1 METPYE
7 CMESKCTFF
16 HYCSKQ
22 DGCILECSDY
32 YECVKDEEKIISLV
46 NSIIERYPEEIC
58 KGWSLYTV
66 LSYTLTVNDKLTS
79 KFLENTWKYTFIED
93 DIKEIR
99 ELIIK
104 DEDVQT
110 KINRICQIIDNMK
123 QILSKLFVKKE
134 YLDDFGLIEP
144 QIRKE
149 YFTLI
154 IYLLIQDKLVN
165 KYVTLWEQNYD
176 NEFDFLQYYKTD
188 FQNVEENYIKDCF
201 SRGILTKSDINGIIA
216 ISYYLAK
223 KDCFR
228 KWWTYWES
236 AIGILCRMQSNI
248 LENSFLYDINL
259 NQKDI
264 IITSNKSDKNQ
275 IYLVG
280 NEDLDKL
287 LEQLSSLV
295 GLYEVKKDVT
305 SLINFIKIRKLR
317 KERGLKQI
325 PISLHLVFSG
335 NPGTGKTTVARL
347 LAKIYCQLG
356 VLSKGHLIEVDRS
369 GLVAGYVGQTAIKV
383 KEVIQDALGGI
394 LFIDEA
400 YSLTVNRGES
410 DFGFEAVDTL
420 LKGMED
426 YRDDLIVIVAGY
438 PDLMNDFLNSNPG
451 LRSRF
456 NKFIHFTDYTPQ
468 ELLDIFRTMCES
480 MGYTMSKECK
490 DCVRTY
496 FEQKYATKDINFAN
510 GRDVRNYFEMAM
522 VNQANRLS
530 ALDIISDEILSE
542 LNLEDVKNIII

>member
-7 CMESKCTFF
+7 CIGSECIFF
-16 HYCSKQ
+16 HYCNKE

-32 YECVKDEEKIISLV
+32 YECVKDEEKIVSLV
-46 NSIIERYPEEIC
+46 NLIIEKYPEEIC
-58 KGWSLYTV
+58 EKWSLYTL
-66 LSYTLTVNDKLTS
+66 LSYTLTVSDKLTS
-79 KFLENTWKYTFIED
+79 NLLQDTWKYTFIED

-99 ELIIK
+99 EFLINNK
-104 DEDVQT
+104 DLQT
-110 KINRICQIIDNMK
+110 KINNIWRIIDNIK
-123 QILSKLFVKKE
+123 QKLSKLSIKKE

-144 QIRKE
+144 QIKKE

-176 NEFDFLQYYKTD
+176 NKFDFLQYYKTD

-201 SRGILTKSDINGIIA
+201 SRGILTNCDTNGIIA
-216 ISYYLAK
+216 ISYFLVK
-223 KDCFR
+223 KDFFG
-228 KWWTYWES
+228 KWWTYWQG
-236 AIGILCRMQSNI
+236 AIGNLCRIQSNI
-248 LENSFLYDINL
+248 FGNRLLCDIDL
-259 NQKDI
+259 SQKDI
-264 IITSNKSDKNQ
+264 IITSNKLDKNH
-275 IYLVG
+275 IYIAG
-280 NEDLDKL
+280 NEDLAKL
-287 LEQLSSLV
+287 LEQLNSLV
-295 GLYEVKKDVT
+295 GLYEVKKEVT
-305 SLINFIKIRKLR
+305 SLINFLKIRKLR

-356 VLSKGHLIEVDRS
+356 ILSKGHLIEVDRS

-383 KEVIQDALGGI
+383 KEVIQEALGGI
-394 LFIDEA
+394 LFIDEV

-456 NKFIHFTDYTPQ
+456 NKFIRFTDYTPQ

-490 DCVRTY
+490 NCVRTY
-496 FEQKYATKDINFAN
+496 FEQRYATKDINFAN

-530 ALDIISDEILSE
+530 TLSIISDEILSE
-542 LNLEDVKNIII
+542 LNLEDVKDIII